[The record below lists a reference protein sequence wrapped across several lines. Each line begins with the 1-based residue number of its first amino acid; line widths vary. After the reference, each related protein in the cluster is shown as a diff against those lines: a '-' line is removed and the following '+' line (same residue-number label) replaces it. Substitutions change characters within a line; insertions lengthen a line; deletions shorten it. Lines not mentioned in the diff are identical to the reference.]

1 MRGTWRS
8 IGVVL
13 VAALAASCGGPPPP
27 PPSAVITADPERI
40 CGGDDYKTLI
50 HLDAKASAPR
60 LTLVA
65 TRADPAELPLV
76 YAWSFRGSAYTIE
89 DGDVA
94 ADTLAVRAS
103 ADRPLHVTL
112 RVENKSGG
120 VAYAERTIPI
130 VLPDANGGCVP

>member
-1 MRGTWRS
+1 MRGTSSS
-8 IGVVL
+8 IAAVL
-13 VAALAASCGGPPPP
+13 VTALAASCGGPPPP

-60 LTLVA
+60 LSLVA
-65 TRADPAELPLV
+65 TRPDPAELPLV

-89 DGDVA
+89 DGDIA

-103 ADRPLHVTL
+103 AEIGRAHV
-112 RVENKSGG
+112 
-120 VAYAERTIPI
+120 
-130 VLPDANGGCVP
+130 